1 MNSESPTIHVHL
13 GVDNL
18 FEDTFKRLLSPSL
31 QQDGKPQIDYVPD
44 AFYKQHYRA
53 AVDGGHIVLRADE
66 LANAGFETNIL
77 ALSRPRF
84 FYTGSPMN
92 TQAGATSSL
101 YKLDGLQEAFSNY
114 RLVFH
119 LFITDHLTYLFGL
132 GIRSVILQPN
142 SAVSWMP
149 LVDAVR
155 TKIRDQNELRV
166 HDAENAKIFHRRL
179 MAELLGLS
187 EPSLS
192 SIYDQHFLT
201 SEPDSRSIEA
211 IAENVGWDIDKLDY
225 QYIKDIDHLSSM

>member
-1 MNSESPTIHVHL
+1 
-13 GVDNL
+13 
-18 FEDTFKRLLSPSL
+18 
-31 QQDGKPQIDYVPD
+31 
-44 AFYKQHYRA
+44 
-53 AVDGGHIVLRADE
+53 
-66 LANAGFETNIL
+66 
-77 ALSRPRF
+77 
-84 FYTGSPMN
+84 MN